1 VACVRWHTSIA
12 VLSAGWALAGCG
24 GGDGS
29 DNGYSKAAETNFLK
43 ACTAQAG
50 ASQDKC
56 QCALD
61 KIEEK
66 VPFDEFKKA
75 DEALR
80 EGKQAPAATEKK
92 LQDAVKECA

>member
-1 VACVRWHTSIA
+1 VRWHTAIG
-12 VLSAGWALAGCG
+12 VLAASCALAGCG

-29 DNGYSKAAETNFLK
+29 DNGYPKDAETNFLK
-43 ACTAQAG
+43 ACNAQAG
-50 ASQDKC
+50 TSQDKC
-56 QCALD
+56 QCALE
-61 KIEEK
+61 KVEEK

-80 EGKQAPAATEKK
+80 NGKQAPAATEKK